1 MKKAKLERY
10 KKKLL
15 KTHQEIIK
23 KFSKTKGD
31 TKETNRDGTEDY
43 IDYAVN
49 SYAKEFLLS
58 LTEIDRK
65 QLVLIEEALKRIQN
79 GKYAKC
85 QQCLKEISAKRLEAA
100 PWARH
105 CVKCQELEE
114 QGLLPHYSFRLD
126 EDKDLEYEDLADEGF
141 LDSGVNETALDF
153 EAEGKASRKKKIK
166 GGLPKEN
173 DEEE

>member
-1 MKKAKLERY
+1 MKKAKLEHY

-15 KTHQEIIK
+15 KNHKEFIK

-31 TKETNRDGTEDY
+31 TKETTRDGTEDY

-49 SYAKEFLLS
+49 SYTKEFLLS

-79 GKYAKC
+79 GRYAKC
-85 QQCLKEISAKRLEAA
+85 QQCFKEVSTKRLEAA

-114 QGLLPHYSFRLD
+114 QGLLPHYSFRQN
-126 EDKDLEYEDLADEGF
+126 KDGSLEYEDLGDAGF
-141 LDSGVNETALDF
+141 LQSEEGKTELDF
-153 EAEGKASRKKKIK
+153 ETESKSYKKQKMK
-166 GGLPKEN
+166 GGLLNED